1 MKKYFKKVTFL
12 TKNNWDAYL
21 NFAIALSVFL
31 FSGIFQMCKSFK
43 LKKKIIFSGCY
54 WQVSSLLQYFIG
66 CLDFGRYFF
75 IFLTSRFQW

>member
-43 LKKKIIFSGCY
+43 F
-54 WQVSSLLQYFIG
+54 
-66 CLDFGRYFF
+66 
-75 IFLTSRFQW
+75 